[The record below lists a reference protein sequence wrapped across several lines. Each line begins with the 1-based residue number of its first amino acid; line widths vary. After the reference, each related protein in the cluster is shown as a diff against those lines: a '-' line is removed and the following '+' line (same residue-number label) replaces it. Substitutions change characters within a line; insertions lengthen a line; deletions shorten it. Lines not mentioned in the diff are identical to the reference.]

1 MSYFEQL
8 QRDWDSL
15 GFFEMKRENA
25 SWSTVRPED
34 VESYSD
40 LHAMLHG
47 LAQNVYGADYHHA
60 HLRDKDPN
68 ALGLQTELAKHA
80 VSLFKLDVL
89 SRIPMS
95 ICGQADALLARSM
108 TPERIANPD
117 KDSPIIVTRG
127 DTAIGIVKQLGDINY
142 YALESDTETSTYEG
156 HLYRLNLHTSLFRP
170 FLRGPLKQPSYD
182 DIPPY
187 HLESDHAFTLP
198 AEEIQGE
205 IHKGTQFSS
214 YMIPAN
220 ARVNLQ
226 ATDGSLSEA
235 ERQRAALSTTH
246 EELRDIAADSLATAE
261 RVHLGYRF
269 VPGLEPRGWKE
280 VLIDGKYELVKCES

>member
-8 QRDWDSL
+8 QHDWDSL
-15 GFFEMKRENA
+15 GLYEMKRENA
-25 SWSTVRPED
+25 LWATVRPED

-60 HLRDKDPN
+60 HLRDKDPET
-68 ALGLQTELAKHA
+68 LGLQTELAKHA
-80 VSLFKLDVL
+80 VSLFNLDVL

-95 ICGQADALLARSM
+95 ICGQADSLLARTM
-108 TPERIANPD
+108 TPERITNPE

-142 YALESDTETSTYEG
+142 YALESDTETATHEG

-170 FLRGPLKQPSYD
+170 FLRGPLKQPSYS

-187 HLESDHAFTLP
+187 VLQADHAFTLP
-198 AEEIQGE
+198 AEEIQQE
-205 IHKGTQFSS
+205 IHKGTQFTS
-214 YMIPAN
+214 YMVPTS

-226 ATDGSLSEA
+226 VTDRSPSEA
-235 ERQRAALSTTH
+235 ERQRVALRTTH
-246 EELRDIAADSLATAE
+246 KELRDIAADSLATAE
-261 RVHLGYRF
+261 QIHRGYRF
-269 VPGLEPRGWKE
+269 VPGREPKGWKE
-280 VLIDGKYELVKCES
+280 ILIDGKYELVKCES